1 VDIDVK
7 RLQNAVVR
15 TVYQD
20 FRVALVGAVKSFK
33 RQTSRAAFDLMTRFQ
48 AMNAKPYHEPP
59 VLDVPVIL
67 PSGDGYGMAFD
78 MTEKDL
84 AVVLCCDGP
93 VRGTFENGTAVTP
106 GAGAQ
111 EHTYGCAVAFP
122 GGRVSNTETPTQ
134 PANDPWTGLCGDVV
148 GKSACVVFRRAGHPS
163 LPGELGTTVVKG
175 DAPVAGVRLGGDDA
189 TLGVARLTDPVA
201 ASTEAGTLLTSI
213 ATFINGLAPGTIT
226 PAVLAAALAHLGD
239 INGASVRVVSK

>member
-1 VDIDVK
+1 VDLDVK

-20 FRVALVGAVKSFK
+20 IRVALVGAVKSFK
-33 RQTSRAAFDLMTRFQ
+33 RATTRAVFNLMTRSQ
-48 AMNAKPYHEPP
+48 GMNGKPYDEPP
-59 VLDVPVIL
+59 VVDVPVIL

-111 EHTYGCAVAFP
+111 EHSYGCAVAFP

-134 PANDPWTGLCGDVV
+134 PANDPGTGLCGDVV
-148 GKSACVVFRRAGHPS
+148 GKSACVIFRRTGHSS
-163 LPGELGTTVVKG
+163 LPGELGTTIVKG

-189 TLGVARLTDPVA
+189 TLGVGRLGDPVA
-201 ASTEAGTLLTSI
+201 AATPFSTAFTAI
-213 ATFINGLAPGTIT
+213 VAAVNVLAPGTVT
-226 PAVLAAALAHLGD
+226 PPQLEAALAHLGD
-239 INGASVRVVSK
+239 ISGASVQVVSK